1 MARGLEFTWPWIPA
15 MVVKVLVLSISQYSY
30 CYVLL
35 LNELTRQVLNVDQD
49 EDVEEDLEREMS

>member
-1 MARGLEFTWPWIPA
+1 